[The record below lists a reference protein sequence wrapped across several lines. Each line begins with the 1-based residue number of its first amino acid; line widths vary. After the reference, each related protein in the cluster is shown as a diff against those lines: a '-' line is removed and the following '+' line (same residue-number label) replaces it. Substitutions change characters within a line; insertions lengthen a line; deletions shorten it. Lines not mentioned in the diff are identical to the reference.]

1 MNFLQKG
8 RECLGL
14 TGLPDTTWKVV
25 SAFALFQIGDNV
37 FVELHSDHR
46 ATKASKLLCTIF
58 QRDGFFP
65 CSAASILAKKDA
77 TNEVKAI
84 NVTLQPFAKELN
96 FRFTFCAKIPL
107 FVFTK
112 IKFRRNPILRKL
124 KSQKID
130 FCKLCLK
137 RNWIWKNERNRR

>member
-1 MNFLQKG
+1 MNSFLMNFFNETGSRNQLMNFLQKG

-14 TGLPDTTWKVV
+14 TGLTDTTFHVV

-65 CSAASILAKKDA
+65 CSAASILAKKM
-77 TNEVKAI
+77 
-84 NVTLQPFAKELN
+84 QQM
-96 FRFTFCAKIPL
+96 
-107 FVFTK
+107 
-112 IKFRRNPILRKL
+112 KL
-124 KSQKID
+124 K
-130 FCKLCLK
+130 LLT
-137 RNWIWKNERNRR
+137 